1 MTGLKFSIRK
11 ARLRAIQPYRRPP
24 FQDATMGPF
33 HHFSFASLWL
43 QDEDGYEGESLF
55 FQSQLPILEH
65 HFLPILFHSG
75 DCRYE
80 ALYQKMYW
88 SIRNEGYR
96 GAAATALGQLD
107 WALYNLAAAR
117 AGQPLHRFLGA
128 GRDYARIYA
137 SGGGINYSV
146 SELESEMA
154 RFAEEGYPVM
164 KMKVGKDFGRAMDE
178 DVKRVAAVRRVIG
191 DEYGLAL
198 DANQVWTVTQAL
210 EFAKRVSHYN
220 IRWLEEPVH
229 SADLYAIKE
238 LCACSAVPIS
248 FGESE
253 KTDKVFAVLADFGV
267 KHLQPI
273 AGYLAS
279 IQEWINVKNLALEK
293 GLMFS
298 SGGYSQATAQ
308 LVGTCPESTLTEYL
322 EANNGTMNPYF
333 SLKPT
338 LKDGCFHLPQE
349 PGGSVRAD
357 WEYIEKKGMLA
368 LDKCWDKSQAGPL
381 VPVVM

>member
-1 MTGLKFSIRK
+1 MEFRIRK
-11 ARLRAIQPYRRPP
+11 ARLRAIRPYRRPP

-43 QDEDGYEGESLF
+43 QDEDGHEGESLF
-55 FQSQLPILEH
+55 FLSQLPILEH
-65 HFLPILFHSG
+65 HFLPILFHTS

-80 ALYQKMYW
+80 ALYQTMYW

-128 GRDYARIYA
+128 ERDYARAYA
-137 SGGGINYSV
+137 SGGGVNYPI

-154 RFAEEGYPVM
+154 RFADEGYRAV
-164 KMKVGKDFGRAMDE
+164 KMKVGMDFGGAMAD
-178 DVKRVAAVRRVIG
+178 DVRRVAAVRRVIG
-191 DEYGLAL
+191 DEVALAL
-198 DANQVWTVTQAL
+198 DANQVWTTAQAL
-210 EFAKRVSHYN
+210 EFAKRVSSYN
-220 IRWLEEPVH
+220 ISWLEEPVH

-238 LCACSAVPIS
+238 LCASSPVPIS

-253 KTDKVFAVLADFGV
+253 KTDRVFAVLADFGV

-279 IQEWINVKNLALEK
+279 IQEWMNVRNLALGR
-293 GLMFS
+293 GLVFS

-308 LVGTCPESTLTEYL
+308 LVATCPENTLTEYL

-333 SLKPT
+333 SLKPA
-338 LKDGCFHLPQE
+338 LRDGRFLLPHE
-349 PGGSVRAD
+349 PGGSIRVD
-357 WEYIEKKGMLA
+357 WEYICKKGMLA
-368 LDKCWDKSQAGPL
+368 LDKCWDKNQAGPL
-381 VPVVM
+381 VPAVM